1 MKRAVM
7 MKYFVFSI
15 IAIITF
21 YSFNLNQ
28 EVPDEI
34 DMTPFTGIEYDAV
47 MEPITV
53 PTEPMISLEELD
65 NYDEIISSNI
75 EDPEVECIAKN
86 MWFEARNEG
95 TAGVYA
101 VTNVVFN
108 RMDSEK
114 YPQTACDVIEQAKY
128 STWWL
133 KEKGKLVPIKNMCQ
147 FSWYCDGKSD
157 EPSDDVTYEQLYE
170 LSMDILS
177 TDFPYL
183 DITDGATHYHA
194 DYIFPAWAITKTRTV
209 EIEDHIFY
217 RWEH

>member
-53 PTEPMISLEELD
+53 PTEPMISLEELE

-157 EPSDDVTYEQLYE
+157 EVSRKEGLYAD
-170 LSMDILS
+170 LVNLANYMLVNKS
-177 TDFPYL
+177 TIL
-183 DITDGATHYHA
+183 DITDGATFYHA
-194 DYIFPAWAITKTRTV
+194 DYVKPKWRLSKHRTV
-209 EIEDHIFY
+209 IIGRHIFY
-217 RWEH
+217 KE

>member
-47 MEPITV
+47 MEPITI

-75 EDPEVECIAKN
+75 EDL
-86 MWFEARNEG
+86 
-95 TAGVYA
+95 
-101 VTNVVFN
+101 
-108 RMDSEK
+108 SEK
-114 YPQTACDVIEQAKY
+114 Q
-128 STWWL
+128 
-133 KEKGKLVPIKNMCQ
+133 
-147 FSWYCDGKSD
+147 
-157 EPSDDVTYEQLYE
+157 
-170 LSMDILS
+170 
-177 TDFPYL
+177 
-183 DITDGATHYHA
+183 
-194 DYIFPAWAITKTRTV
+194 
-209 EIEDHIFY
+209 
-217 RWEH
+217 